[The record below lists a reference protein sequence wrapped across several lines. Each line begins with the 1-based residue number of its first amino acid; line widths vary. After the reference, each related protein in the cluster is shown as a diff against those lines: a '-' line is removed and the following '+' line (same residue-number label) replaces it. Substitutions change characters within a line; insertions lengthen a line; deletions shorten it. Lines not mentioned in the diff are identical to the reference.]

1 MPKFSI
7 KKLGVLSRAYRHFN
21 RYRQISIILVKY
33 GFDDVVSML
42 RIDKL
47 IEIGSRI
54 ISSDEKIILE
64 KLTRAER
71 LRLALEE
78 LGPTFIKLGQILSS
92 QPGLLPVE
100 FIDELSK
107 LQDDV
112 PPAPFEKVVDI
123 FQNEFEKHPEKLF
136 EFIDK
141 KAIASASIGQ
151 VYKARLFNG
160 KDVAVKVQRPGI
172 QRIIGID
179 LEIMLHM
186 ATLLEQ
192 YIEEMALHNPVKVV
206 EEFARSLGKEID
218 YSIEAKNIKRF
229 QDQIAGNTDI
239 YVPEVYNDYSSKKI
253 LTMEFIKG
261 IKISD
266 VKQLEQKGYKKKLII
281 KRGANLTLNQI
292 FTHGF
297 FHADPHPGNIFVL
310 ENNVVCLVDFGMVGI
325 IDRKTREIF
334 VDLVVGIVN
343 EDISLAAKALLS
355 LTTWEK
361 RPDSRLFEKD
371 IADFIIKNISDKL
384 QEIEIAVFLKDLL
397 DIVSRY
403 ELRIPAD
410 LFLMMKAMATVE
422 GIARQLYP
430 EFDMIKEVKPF
441 LIKVGLS
448 RFRPRR
454 IANDL
459 IGLSRGMGHFV
470 QQFPADILEISRLI
484 KKDKLVFTIEH
495 MGYKEMISTIDHV
508 VNRISFAII
517 IAALLIG
524 SALVIKAEVPPI
536 IMGISIIGFV
546 GFVFAGFLGGWLLI
560 AILRSGRL

>member
-21 RYRQISIILVKY
+21 RYRQIIVILVKY

-54 ISSDEKIILE
+54 ISTDEKVILE

-71 LRLALEE
+71 VRLALEE

-92 QPGLLPVE
+92 QPGLVPVE

-112 PPAPFEKVVDI
+112 PPASFEKIVDI
-123 FQNEFEKHPEKLF
+123 FQDEFGKHPEQLF

-160 KDVAVKVQRPGI
+160 DNVAVKVQRPGI
-172 QRIIGID
+172 QRVIAID

-192 YIEEMALHNPVKVV
+192 YIEEMALHSPVKVV
-206 EEFARSLGKEID
+206 EEFARTLGKEID

-229 QDQIAGNTDI
+229 QSQIKGNTDV
-239 YVPEVYNDYSSKKI
+239 YVPEVYNDYSSKRI
-253 LTMEFIKG
+253 LTMEFING
-261 IKISD
+261 VKISD
-266 VKQLEQKGYKKKLII
+266 VRQLDQKGYDKQLII
-281 KRGANLTLNQI
+281 KRGANLTLSQI
-292 FTHGF
+292 FNHGF

-310 ENNVVCLVDFGMVGI
+310 ENSVVCLIDFGMVGV

-334 VDLVVGIVN
+334 VDLIAGIVN
-343 EDISLAAKALLS
+343 EDLSLAAKALLN

-361 RPDSRLFEKD
+361 RPDPRLFEKD
-371 IADFIIKNISDKL
+371 IAEFIIKNISEQL

-403 ELRIPAD
+403 ELRIPPD
-410 LFLMMKAMATVE
+410 LFLMMKAMATVD

-430 EFDMIKEVKPF
+430 EFDMIKQVKPF
-441 LIKVGLS
+441 LIKISLS
-448 RFRPRR
+448 RFYPMRV
-454 IANDL
+454 INDL
-459 IGLSRGMGHFV
+459 IGVSRTVNHFM

-484 KKDKLVFTIEH
+484 KNDRLLLKIEH
-495 MGYKEMISTIDHV
+495 QGYKELFSTIDQV
-508 VNRISFAII
+508 VNRISFSII

-524 SALVIKAEVPPI
+524 SSLIIKADVPPVF
-536 IMGISIIGFV
+536 MGVSMIGLV
-546 GFVFAGFLGGWLLI
+546 GFVFAGILGGWLLI

>member
-123 FQNEFEKHPEKLF
+123 FQNEFGKHPEKLF

-371 IADFIIKNISDKL
+371 IADFIIKNISDEL

-484 KKDKLVFTIEH
+484 KNDKLVFKIEH
-495 MGYKEMISTIDHV
+495 KGYKEMISTIDHV

-524 SALVIKAEVPPI
+524 SALVIKAEVPPV

>member
-123 FQNEFEKHPEKLF
+123 FQNEFGKHPEKLF

-141 KAIASASIGQ
+141 KAFASASIGQ

-371 IADFIIKNISDKL
+371 IADFIIKNISDEL

-484 KKDKLVFTIEH
+484 KNDKLVFKIEH
-495 MGYKEMISTIDHV
+495 KGYKEMISTIDHV

-524 SALVIKAEVPPI
+524 SALVIKAEVPPV

>member
-54 ISSDEKIILE
+54 ISSDEKVILE

-92 QPGLLPVE
+92 QPGLIPVE

-112 PPAPFEKVVDI
+112 PPAPFEKVIDI
-123 FQNEFEKHPEKLF
+123 FQNEFGKHPEKLF

-151 VYKARLFNG
+151 VYKARMFNG
-160 KDVAVKVQRPGI
+160 ENVAVKVQRPGI

-229 QDQIAGNTDI
+229 QNQIAGNTDI
-239 YVPEVYNDYSSKKI
+239 YVPKVYNDYSSKKI
-253 LTMEFIKG
+253 LTMEFING

-343 EDISLAAKALLS
+343 EDISLAAKALLN
-355 LTTWEK
+355 LTSWEK

-371 IADFIIKNISDKL
+371 IADFIIKNISDEL

-397 DIVSRY
+397 DVVSRY
-403 ELRIPAD
+403 ELKIPAD

-459 IGLSRGMGHFV
+459 IGISRSMGHFA

-484 KKDKLVFTIEH
+484 KNDKLVFTIEH
-495 MGYKEMISTIDHV
+495 KGYKEMISTIDHV

-524 SALVIKAEVPPI
+524 SALVIKAEVPPV